1 MDICKNLNS
10 IKYFEKSVLTIG
22 SFDGMHCGHLEIIRD
37 LQTIA
42 KKKNHPSIVITF
54 DPHPKFILQSH
65 ELTNW
70 NVLTGTDKKLD
81 FFEKHGVDYVWV
93 IPFDMDFAQISAGDF
108 LKRYI
113 IKYFNPED
121 IIVGYDHHFG
131 FEREGDSEFL
141 YEQKSSYRYELHVK
155 DPIKINNVPVSS
167 TRIRNYLSQNNIKA
181 ANECLGWE
189 YEVTGIVM
197 KGSGIGREIKF
208 PTANIIPEIDDQLI
222 PAQGVYCVEVF
233 VDGYSYTGMC
243 NIGSRPTFH
252 INGDKVIEVH
262 IITEEELFLY
272 DKSMKIKFK
281 QFIRKEQK
289 YDSAEDLANQLQLDR
304 QECLSN

>member
-1 MDICKNLNS
+1 M
-10 IKYFEKSVLTIG
+10 
-22 SFDGMHCGHLEIIRD
+22 
-37 LQTIA
+37 IA

-54 DPHPKFILQSH
+54 DPHPKFVLQKH

-70 NVLTGTDKKLD
+70 NVLIGTDKKLE
-81 FFEKHGVDYVWV
+81 FLRQHGVDYVWV
-93 IPFDMDFAQISAGDF
+93 IPFDKDFAQISAGDF

-131 FEREGDSEFL
+131 FERQGDSEFL
-141 YEQKSSYRYELHVK
+141 NEQKSSYSYELHVK
-155 DPIKINNVPVSS
+155 DPIKTNNIPVSS
-167 TRIRNYLSQNNIKA
+167 TRIRNYLSQNNIET

-189 YEVTGIVM
+189 YEITGIVM
-197 KGSGIGREIKF
+197 KGRGIGREIKF
-208 PTANIIPEIDDQLI
+208 PTANIIPEIDYQLI

-233 VDGYSYTGMC
+233 VDGYSYIGMC
-243 NIGSRPTFH
+243 NIGIRPTFH
-252 INGDKVIEVH
+252 INGDKTIEVH
-262 IITEEELFLY
+262 IITDRELFLY

>member
-10 IKYFEKSVLTIG
+10 IKHFKSSVLTIG
-22 SFDGMHCGHLEIIRD
+22 SFDGIHCGHLEIIKD

-42 KKKNHPSIVITF
+42 NNKNHPSIVVTF
-54 DPHPKFILQSH
+54 NPHPKYVLCKN
-65 ELTNW
+65 ELSNW
-70 NVLTGTDKKLD
+70 NVLTGTDKTLEI
-81 FFEKHGVDYVWV
+81 FEKHGVDYVWV
-93 IPFDMDFAQISAGDF
+93 IPFNKEFAQISAGDF

-121 IIVGYDHHFG
+121 IIIGYDHHFG
-131 FEREGDSEFL
+131 FERQGDSKFL
-141 YEQKSSYRYELHVK
+141 YEQKTSYSYELHVK
-155 DPIKINNVPVSS
+155 DSIKINNLPVSS
-167 TRIRNYLSQNNIKA
+167 TRIRNYLIQNNIDS

-189 YEVTGIVM
+189 YEITGIVM

-208 PTANIIPEIDDQLI
+208 PTANIIPKTEDQLI
-222 PAQGVYCVEVF
+222 PGEGVYCVKVF
-233 VDGYSYTGMC
+233 VDGNSYTGMC

-252 INGDKVIEVH
+252 INGDKTIEVH
-262 IITEEELFLY
+262 IITDEELFLY
-272 DKSMKIKFK
+272 DKCMKIIFK

>member
-1 MDICKNLNS
+1 M
-10 IKYFEKSVLTIG
+10 
-22 SFDGMHCGHLEIIRD
+22 
-37 LQTIA
+37 
-42 KKKNHPSIVITF
+42 
-54 DPHPKFILQSH
+54 
-65 ELTNW
+65 
-70 NVLTGTDKKLD
+70 
-81 FFEKHGVDYVWV
+81 
-93 IPFDMDFAQISAGDF
+93 
-108 LKRYI
+108 
-113 IKYFNPED
+113 
-121 IIVGYDHHFG
+121 
-131 FEREGDSEFL
+131 
-141 YEQKSSYRYELHVK
+141 K

-181 ANECLGWE
+181 ANECLGWG
-189 YEVTGIVM
+189 YEVTGIVT

-252 INGDKVIEVH
+252 FIGDKVIEVH
-262 IITEEELFLY
+262 IITYEELFLY

>member
-10 IKYFEKSVLTIG
+10 IKHFEKSVLTIG

-37 LQTIA
+37 LQMIA
-42 KKKNHPSIVITF
+42 KKKNYPSIVITF
-54 DPHPKFILQSH
+54 DPHPKFVLQKH

-70 NVLTGTDKKLD
+70 NVLIGTDKKLD
-81 FFEKHGVDYVWV
+81 YFKEHSVDYVWV
-93 IPFDMDFAQISAGDF
+93 IPFDNDFAQISAGNF

-131 FEREGDSEFL
+131 FERQGDSEFL
-141 YEQKSSYRYELHVK
+141 NEQKTSYGYELHVK
-155 DPIKINNVPVSS
+155 DPIKTNNIPVSS
-167 TRIRNYLSQNNIKA
+167 TRIRNYLSQNKIET

-189 YEVTGIVM
+189 YEVTGIVI

-208 PTANIIPEIDDQLI
+208 PTANIMPEIEDQLI

-233 VDGYSYTGMC
+233 VDGYSYIGMC
-243 NIGSRPTFH
+243 NIGTRPTFH
-252 INGDKVIEVH
+252 INGDKTIEVH
-262 IITEEELFLY
+262 IITDRELYLY
-272 DKSMKIKFK
+272 DKSIKIKFK

-289 YDSAEDLANQLQLDR
+289 YDSAKDLANQLQLDR
-304 QECLSN
+304 QKCLSI